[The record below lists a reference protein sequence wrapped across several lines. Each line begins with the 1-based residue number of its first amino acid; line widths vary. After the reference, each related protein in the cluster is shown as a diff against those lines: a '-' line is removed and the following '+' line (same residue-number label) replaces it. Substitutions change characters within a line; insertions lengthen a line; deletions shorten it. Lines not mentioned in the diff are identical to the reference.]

1 MGNNI
6 LQTGGF
12 LLNRGERRERNIAS
26 ATSAA
31 MTENEIATIIL
42 DCAVELHR
50 KLGPGLLEHTYEVT
64 LAHLISKK
72 GLIVECQ
79 KPLPLV
85 FEDVKL
91 EAGYRIDLLVGN
103 KVIVEVKS
111 VEELN
116 NVHLE
121 QVMTYLRL
129 SEKKLGLLINFNS
142 VKVMEGVRRVVN
154 KL

>member
-1 MGNNI
+1 MQ
-6 LQTGGF
+6 LVEESQYPYKRGGSS
-12 LLNRGERRERNIAS
+12 GC

-31 MTENEIATIIL
+31 MNENEIATIIL

-64 LAHLISKK
+64 LAHLINKR
-72 GLIVECQ
+72 GLKVECQ

-91 EAGYRIDLLVGN
+91 EAGYRIDLLIED

-116 NVHLE
+116 NVHLA

-129 SEKKLGLLINFNS
+129 SDKKLGLLINFNS
-142 VKVMEGVRRVVN
+142 AKVMDGVRRVVN

>member
-12 LLNRGERRERNIAS
+12 LLNRGERRERNIES

-72 GLIVECQ
+72 GLTVECQ

-116 NVHLE
+116 NVHLA

>member
-1 MGNNI
+1 MKMQ
-6 LQTGGF
+6 LVEESQYPYKRGGSS
-12 LLNRGERRERNIAS
+12 GC

-31 MTENEIATIIL
+31 MNENEIATIIL

-64 LAHLISKK
+64 LAHLINKR
-72 GLIVECQ
+72 GLKVECQ

-91 EAGYRIDLLVGN
+91 EAGYRIDLLIED

-116 NVHLE
+116 NVHLA

-129 SEKKLGLLINFNS
+129 SDKKLGLLINFNS
-142 VKVMEGVRRVVN
+142 AKVMDGVRRVVN